1 MTKYL
6 NEKDLRALIGDIQ
19 LPKDFMPMSQDSYNE
34 ELIGEAIN
42 KTGKKM
48 DLLAATINIS
58 VVGVGNKKYGNFR
71 NGDTVIDIAM
81 LLSGCGVKMR
91 LPQGSILKEDEL
103 TVQRLCRFFR
113 YHIRQWLIS
122 TRYQTYLYRKY
133 SDHNPLMNSI
143 LFRGAE
149 YLDDLTAE
157 QSNYLRGIN
166 AEMDKRLNTNFVER
180 FDRIRQAQSGERYV

>member
-19 LPKDFMPMSQDSYNE
+19 LPRDFMPMSQDSYNE
-34 ELIGEAIN
+34 ELIGEAIK
-42 KTGKKM
+42 KTGKTA
-48 DLLAATINIS
+48 DLFAATLNIA

-81 LLSGCGVKMR
+81 LLSSCGVKMR

-113 YHIRQWLIS
+113 FHTREWLLA
-122 TRYQTYLYRKY
+122 TKYQTYMYRKY
-133 SDHNPLMNSI
+133 SNHDPVMNCI

-157 QSNYLRGIN
+157 QLACLRSV
-166 AEMDKRLNTNFVER
+166 ATEMDKKLNTSFVDR
-180 FDRIRQAQSGERYV
+180 FDRIKQAQTGNRYV